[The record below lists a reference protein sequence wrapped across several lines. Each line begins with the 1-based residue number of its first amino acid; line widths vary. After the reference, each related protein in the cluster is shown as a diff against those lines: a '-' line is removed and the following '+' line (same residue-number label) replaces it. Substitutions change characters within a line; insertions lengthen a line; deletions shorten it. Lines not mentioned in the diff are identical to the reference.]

1 MNFISIPSNYDP
13 VSGGLLYTFETGGD
27 AADLDIRIID
37 TSSDHAIASKR
48 IYDATYGEIDA
59 APVLR
64 KMFAYSL
71 ADSPT
76 GVHVSY
82 GLSKTICV
90 EVNGERTEPRI
101 FTAVDIDVNDVPC
114 VFGLDDGPVR
124 DIAFGEAD
132 QLFFFNHKDGLVEVT
147 ASGDGVDETRTYISE
162 PDLSLQIFCMRPA
175 DFPAGTERLDVT
187 FRLADKTLSLQ
198 YRLVRRPS
206 TARRI
211 SWVDDRGIIRFHTFP
226 VCSSRKVKVE
236 RDRIYGADGYADVG
250 VRTENILRL
259 VSDYE
264 PLARIERL
272 TGMLSSLFVWLHTD
286 DGWNRASVVSAE
298 SSIACDGELNRAEI
312 EVKPALWH
320 IRP

>member
-1 MNFISIPSNYDP
+1 MNFISIPDNYAS
-13 VSGGLLYTFETGGD
+13 VSGSLLYAFDTGGD

-48 IYDATYGEIDA
+48 IYGATYGEIDA

-76 GVHVSY
+76 GVSISY

-101 FTAVDIDVNDVPC
+101 FTAVDIDVDNVPC
-114 VFGLDDGPVR
+114 IFGLDDGTMR

-132 QLFFFNHKDGLVEVT
+132 QLFLFNPNDGRVVVT

-162 PDLSLQIFCMRPA
+162 PDLSLQVFCMRPS
-175 DFPAGTERLDVT
+175 DFPAGTERLDVS
-187 FRLADKTLSLQ
+187 FRLADKTFSLQ

-206 TARRI
+206 TARRMA
-211 SWVDDRGIIRFHTFP
+211 WVDERGIIRFHTFP
-226 VCSSRKVKVE
+226 VCSSRKIRVD

-272 TGMLSSLFVWLHTD
+272 TGILSSLFVWLRMD

-312 EVKPALWH
+312 EVRPAMWH
-320 IRP
+320 KRP